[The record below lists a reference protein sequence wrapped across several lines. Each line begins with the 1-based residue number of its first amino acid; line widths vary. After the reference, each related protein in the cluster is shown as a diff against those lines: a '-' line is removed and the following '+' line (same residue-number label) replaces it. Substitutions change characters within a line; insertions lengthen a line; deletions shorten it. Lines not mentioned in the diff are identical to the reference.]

1 VSDLPQPADRR
12 LLRVSD
18 ADRDQVAEVLRE
30 AAGTGRLTLEE
41 LDERLDQTYAAKT
54 YADLEAVTRDLPA
67 EGHATPAPRATGG
80 PQRIGGTPGATFSL
94 AIMSGAQRK
103 GSWVVPR
110 TYTAVAI
117 MGGVELDLRW
127 ATFSE
132 QEATIHAYA
141 LMGGV
146 SITVPED
153 IDVDVGGFA
162 FMGGFDHRASG
173 PGTPGAPRLKII
185 GFALMGGVDVR
196 RKPVDHR
203 RHRDRGELG
212 DRRDR
217 GELGDRR
224 DRGELDWRDRGE
236 RRDRRDREP
245 GDAEG

>member
-1 VSDLPQPADRR
+1 VSDLPEPADRR

-41 LDERLDQTYAAKT
+41 LDERLDLAYAAKT

-67 EGHATPAPRATGG
+67 AGHGAPAPGARAGL
-80 PQRIGGTPGATFSL
+80 PPRRVGGTPGASFSL

-132 QEATIHAYA
+132 PEATIHAYA
-141 LMGGV
+141 LMGGI
-146 SITVPED
+146 SIVVPED
-153 IDVDVGGFA
+153 IEVDVGGFA
-162 FMGGFDHRASG
+162 FMGGFDHVASG
-173 PGTPGAPRLKII
+173 PGTPGAPRLRII

-196 RKPVDHR
+196 RKPADR
-203 RHRDRGELG
+203 RPEGGRRELG

-217 GELGDRR
+217 ELEDRR
-224 DRGELDWRDRGE
+224 D
-236 RRDRRDREP
+236 
-245 GDAEG
+245 